1 MATDF
6 AQKTRKLNLLSC
18 PVSKVHACITDTM
31 YPKSICIQHTYIWT
45 SWLQSPK
52 SNRSQEDHRSF
63 YYNGNIQFW
72 EEMSHL
78 WHLTQC
84 SCCPYS
90 VAIKEKSIVQLLSNF
105 LEVSLM
111 QKKKM
116 ERWTFWCGS
125 GPGCSRVFNVGE
137 VSAKNFEALVKC
149 HMCPRM
155 GHIDMFRKKI

>member
-105 LEVSLM
+105 LEVSGWCRKRKCGGGAAGVREFSTLGSFG
-111 QKKKM
+111 KKL
-116 ERWTFWCGS
+116 S
-125 GPGCSRVFNVGE
+125 SVGQMSH
-137 VSAKNFEALVKC
+137 VSKNGTHWHV
-149 HMCPRM
+149 
-155 GHIDMFRKKI
+155 